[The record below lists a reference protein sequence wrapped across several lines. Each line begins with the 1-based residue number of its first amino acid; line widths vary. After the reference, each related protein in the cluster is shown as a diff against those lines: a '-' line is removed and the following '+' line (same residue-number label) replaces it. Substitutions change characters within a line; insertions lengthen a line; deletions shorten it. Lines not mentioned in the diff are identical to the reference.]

1 MKNKKILFLV
11 NFDSFFISH
20 RLPIAKEAIKKGYE
34 VHLACQF
41 TKSQDY
47 IESLGIKTHSLE
59 IGITNNIALEL
70 SKISI
75 LRNLLINVSPD
86 ILHSITIKPIIY
98 SGILLKTFKNK
109 IKFISAISGLGSM
122 FIGDSLSSH
131 LRKFFFTLAYR
142 LAFNNKVHVIFQN
155 NDDKIFFI
163 RKKILKNFQCHLIKG
178 SGVDLN
184 KFHYEVESISSIKV
198 IFLGRLLKDK
208 GITEFIDSARLTRNI
223 HPEIK
228 FFVVGDSDYNNP
240 SSISNEQI
248 LSWKDEGI
256 VEFLGYKK
264 NINEILRKAN
274 IVVLPSYREG
284 LPKVLIEAA
293 STGRSVVTTNVPGC
307 RDAIINNKTGL
318 LVPVKDSEALHK
330 AIVRLALNND
340 LRLKF
345 GKNGREFA
353 EMEFSIDDVVRKHF
367 HLYEN
372 V

>member
-1 MKNKKILFLV
+1 MKNNKIIFIV
-11 NFDSFFISH
+11 NKDSFFISH
-20 RLPIAKEAIKKGYE
+20 RLSLAKEALSRGME
-34 VHLACQF
+34 VHLICKF
-41 TKSQDY
+41 SKF
-47 IESLGIKTHSLE
+47 EEELMSLGVKTHNINFSNNTNLFRE
-59 IGITNNIALEL
+59 IVIILTIRKLI
-70 SKISI
+70 KDIIPDIVHCISI
-75 LRNLLINVSPD
+75 KPVIYTGLIIS
-86 ILHSITIKPIIY
+86 SFSKE
-98 SGILLKTFKNK
+98 
-109 IKFISAISGLGSM
+109 IKFVAAISGLGSM
-122 FIGDSLSSH
+122 FIGKKLLH
-131 LRKFFFTLAYR
+131 KIRRKFFLILYKIA
-142 LAFNNKVHVIFQN
+142 LNGKAKVIFQN
-155 NDDKIFFI
+155 DDDKKLFLENNIINNSQTFLI
-163 RKKILKNFQCHLIKG
+163 RG

-184 KFHYEVESISSIKV
+184 KFYYEVESISSIKV

-228 FFVVGDSDYNNP
+228 FLVVGDSDYNNP

-248 LSWKDEGI
+248 LSWKDEGV

-264 NINEILRKAN
+264 NIDEILRKSN

-345 GKNGREFA
+345 GKNGRKFA
-353 EMEFSIDDVVRKHF
+353 EMKFSIDDVIRKHF

>member
-1 MKNKKILFLV
+1 
-11 NFDSFFISH
+11 
-20 RLPIAKEAIKKGYE
+20 
-34 VHLACQF
+34 
-41 TKSQDY
+41 
-47 IESLGIKTHSLE
+47 
-59 IGITNNIALEL
+59 
-70 SKISI
+70 
-75 LRNLLINVSPD
+75 
-86 ILHSITIKPIIY
+86 
-98 SGILLKTFKNK
+98 
-109 IKFISAISGLGSM
+109 M
-122 FIGDSLSSH
+122 FIGKKLLH
-131 LRKFFFTLAYR
+131 KIRRKFFLILYKIA
-142 LAFNNKVHVIFQN
+142 LNGKAKVIFQN
-155 NDDKIFFI
+155 DDDKKLFLENNIINNSQTFLI
-163 RKKILKNFQCHLIKG
+163 RG

-184 KFHYEVESISSIKV
+184 KFYYEVESISSIKV

-345 GKNGREFA
+345 GKNGRKFA
-353 EMEFSIDDVVRKHF
+353 EMEFSIDDVVKKHF

-372 V
+372 I